1 MGSTVPRKLHEPCR
15 SVGNQPDVMRMGL
28 GRVPFAAAVL
38 VMALCAMPSFAAAQ
52 GTGCSFTR
60 SAATAEPEPN
70 VRTALRC
77 LVNATRQEHG
87 LSTLRSSAR
96 LNLAAD
102 RHSAD
107 MVARRYFAHVSPD
120 GNSVADRV
128 RATGYLSGTS
138 DWALG
143 EDIGWGTGSAST
155 PASIFRSFMNSP
167 PHSKIILSRAFHEI
181 GVGVS
186 PGVPVGGEGS
196 GATFVLDFGDH

>member
-1 MGSTVPRKLHEPCR
+1 MR
-15 SVGNQPDVMRMGL
+15 SGI
-28 GRVPFAAAVL
+28 GRVPVAAAIAV
-38 VMALCAMPSFAAAQ
+38 VALCATPQLAAAQ

-77 LVNATRQEHG
+77 LVNATRQQHG
-87 LSTLRSSAR
+87 LPALRSSAR

-107 MVARRYFAHVSPD
+107 MVARGYFAHVTPE
-120 GNSVADRV
+120 GRSVADRV
-128 RATGYLSGTS
+128 RATGYLGGSG

-155 PASIFRSFMNSP
+155 PASIFRAFMNSP
-167 PHSKIILSRAFHEI
+167 PHRRVILSHDFREI

-186 PGVPVGGEGS
+186 AGVPVAGEGS
-196 GATFVLDFGDH
+196 GATFVLDFGDVA